1 MKRSFFSSALHM
13 ARPTTRR
20 EFLLRAGA
28 GFGGL
33 ALAALMAHEAAGGS
47 AARNNPL
54 APRAPHFPARARS
67 VIFCFMDGGPSHID
81 LFDPKP
87 LLKKLAGKPLPPS
100 FPRPMTAMGST
111 AYTPL
116 LASTRTFKQHGQ
128 SGLWV
133 SDWYPEIARCVDDIA
148 VIRSCRADGQTHVAS
163 VCQMNTGNLR
173 PGRPSLGAWA
183 LYGLGTACDNLP
195 GFVVLTDSEVEPPG
209 GDHNWGT
216 GFMPA
221 TYQGTH
227 FAPGK
232 TPILYA
238 DSPAGITPVRQRAKV
253 DYINQLNKHYA
264 ARLVGLVGPASRRSR
279 AGWSRLAAVASEEVE
294 SIEARIAAYELAY
307 RMQSS
312 APEVVDLSRE
322 TVETQRL
329 YGLDRPE
336 TAANGRNCLLARR
349 LVERGVR
356 FVQLYMGSGS
366 RWDAHSDL
374 DKNHAQACLES
385 DRPIAGLLKDLKRR
399 GMLDSTLVVWG
410 GEFGRTPMS
419 ESGNGRDHNPFGFTM
434 WMAGGGVKGGITYG
448 STDDIG
454 LYAVDKPVHVHDI
467 HATILALL
475 GLDHK
480 QLTFLHDGR
489 DERLTETSGHVIEE
503 IMR

>member
-1 MKRSFFSSALHM
+1 MATMKFSPLSLSNHI
-13 ARPTTRR
+13 ARPTSRR

-33 ALAALMAHEAAGGS
+33 ALTALLARDAAGGKGTRC
-47 AARNNPL
+47 AADNPL
-54 APRAPHFPARARS
+54 APRAPHFSARARS

-87 LLKKLAGKPLPPS
+87 QLKKLAGKPLPSS
-100 FPRPMTAMGST
+100 FKRPMTAMGST

-116 LASTRTFKQHGQ
+116 LASTRTFKQQGR

-133 SDWYPEIARCVDDIA
+133 SDWYPEIARCVDDLAIL
-148 VIRSCRADGQTHVAS
+148 RSCRADGQTHVAS

-183 LYGLGTACDNLP
+183 LYGLGTCCDNLP
-195 GFVVLTDSEVEPPG
+195 GFVVLTDDAVDPPG
-209 GDHNWGT
+209 GDHNWDT

-227 FAPGK
+227 FSPGK
-232 TPILYA
+232 TPILYT
-238 DSPAGITPVRQRAKV
+238 DSPASITTLRQRAKV

-264 ARLVGLVGPASRRSR
+264 ARSAD
-279 AGWSRLAAVASEEVE
+279 AE

-312 APEVVDLSRE
+312 APEAVDLARE
-322 TVETQRL
+322 TAETQRL
-329 YGLDRPE
+329 YGLDRPQ
-336 TAANGRNCLLARR
+336 TAVNGRNCLLARR
-349 LVERGVR
+349 LIERGVR
-356 FVQLYMGSGS
+356 FVQIYMGSGS
-366 RWDAHSDL
+366 RWDAHNDL

-385 DRPIAGLLKDLKRR
+385 DRPIAGLLRDLKRR
-399 GMLDSTLVVWG
+399 GLFDSTLVIWG

-419 ESGNGRDHNPFGFTM
+419 ESGNGRDHNPYGFTM
-434 WMAGGGVKGGITYG
+434 WLAGGGVKGGIAYG
-448 STDDIG
+448 TTDEIG

-489 DERLTETSGHVIEE
+489 EERLTETSGHVIKE
-503 IMR
+503 IVR

>member
-1 MKRSFFSSALHM
+1 MDAMILPSV
-13 ARPTTRR
+13 ARTNHRLQPTSRR
-20 EFLLRAGA
+20 EFLRRAGA

-33 ALAALMAHEAAGGS
+33 ALAALLARDAAAGTS
-47 AARNNPL
+47 ARCAANNLL
-54 APRAPHFPARARS
+54 APRPPHLPPRARS

-87 LLKKLAGKPLPPS
+87 QLKKWAGKPLPSS
-100 FPRPMTAMGST
+100 FARPMTAMGST

-116 LASTRTFKQHGQ
+116 MASNRTFRQHGR

-133 SDWYPEIARCVDDIA
+133 SDWYPEIARCVDDLA

-183 LYGLGTACDNLP
+183 LYGLGTVCDNLP
-195 GFVVLTDSEVEPPG
+195 GFVVLTDTDVDPPG
-209 GDHNWGT
+209 GDRNWGT

-227 FAPGK
+227 FTPGK

-238 DSPAGITPVRQRAKV
+238 DSPAGMSAVRQRAKV
-253 DYINQLNKHYA
+253 DYINELNKHYA
-264 ARLVGLVGPASRRSR
+264 AHHGDP
-279 AGWSRLAAVASEEVE
+279 EI
-294 SIEARIAAYELAY
+294 IEARIAAYELAY

-312 APEVVDLSRE
+312 APDAVDLSRE
-322 TVETQRL
+322 TLQTQRL
-329 YGLDRPE
+329 YGLDHPNTVR
-336 TAANGRNCLLARR
+336 NGRNCLLARR

-366 RWDAHSDL
+366 KWDSHSDL
-374 DKNHAQACLES
+374 DKNHAQACRES
-385 DRPIAGLLKDLKRR
+385 DKPIAGLLTDLKRR
-399 GMLDSTLVVWG
+399 GLLDSTLVVWG

-434 WMAGGGVKGGITYG
+434 WMAGGGIKGGITYG
-448 STDDIG
+448 TTDDIG
-454 LYAVDKPVHVHDI
+454 LYAVDKPAHIHDL
-467 HATILALL
+467 HATILYLL

-489 DERLTETSGHVIEE
+489 DERLTETSGHVLEDI
-503 IMR
+503 IA